1 MKKIFLILALLS
13 ALLASRHLLKPGF
26 FTMHDDL
33 HVSRLY
39 EMDLCFQ
46 DRQFPCR
53 WVPDM
58 GYGYG
63 YPLYNF
69 YPPLPYYLGEAF
81 HLLGFGIIAS
91 IKIVFTIAI
100 LLGAYFMFLLA
111 SHFWGLWGGLLGA
124 IFYTWVPYHA
134 LDIFVRGAMSE
145 FMAIAFFP
153 AIFWVVAE
161 IINNKKRYWPQLAFF
176 YAALLLSHN
185 IMAMLF
191 TPLLGAW
198 VIFLLLLKKK
208 KLSLKATKLELKLLL
223 KIVLSGLWGVSLA
236 AFFTL
241 PAFLEKKLVHVETM
255 FVGYFNYLAHYTSLR
270 QLFLDRFWGFG
281 ASVWGPE
288 DEMSFQIGHLHWIL
302 ALAIL
307 GLAIYYYY
315 RGKKSKKDKKEN
327 GNLLLLVGFCFSFSL
342 LIIFLTHPRAVFIW
356 KALPFLEYLQFPWR
370 FLAIAT
376 FLLSFLAGGIIKFIP
391 LNKKAWLSGV
401 LIGVVILLN
410 FNYFQPEKPIFIS
423 DQEKLFSEKG
433 WNRLQTD
440 AIFDYLPK
448 SAPFPPTGPAPKTVL
463 LREGSSENQLEVKG
477 FEQGTDWLKF
487 RIFLEKEGEIMMPVY
502 YFPEWR
508 GWLDKKEVELTYE
521 KDLGRIIMKIPSG
534 EHQGELRLTN
544 TPVRAWANFISLI
557 AWWSLLG
564 IVFKPVL
571 WKMLKK

>member
-1 MKKIFLILALLS
+1 MKKIFLILVLLS
-13 ALLASRHLLKPGF
+13 ALLASRHLFKPGF
-26 FTMHDDL
+26 FSMHDDL
-33 HVSRLY
+33 HVGRLY
-39 EMDLCFQ
+39 EMDLCIQ

-81 HLLGFGIIAS
+81 HLLGFGIITS
-91 IKIVFTIAI
+91 IKIVFAIAVFF
-100 LLGAYFMFLLA
+100 GAYFMFLLA
-111 SHFWGLWGGLLGA
+111 SHFWGLWGGLIGA
-124 IFYTWVPYHA
+124 VFYTWVPYHA

-145 FMAIAFFP
+145 FTAIAFFP

-161 IINNKKRYWPQLAFF
+161 IINKKKKYWPQLAFF

-208 KLSLKATKLELKLLL
+208 KFSLKVTRLELSLLL
-223 KIVLSGLWGVSLA
+223 KIILSGLWGVGLA

-255 FVGYFNYLAHYTSLR
+255 FMGYFNYLAHYTSLK

-288 DEMSFQIGHLHWIL
+288 DGMSFQLGHLHWIL
-302 ALAIL
+302 ALVIL
-307 GLAIYYYY
+307 GLAVYQHYKD
-315 RGKKSKKDKKEN
+315 RKKSS
-327 GNLLLLVGFCFSFSL
+327 LPLVVFCFSLSL
-342 LIIFLTHPRAVFIW
+342 AIIFLTHPRAVFIW
-356 KALPFLEYLQFPWR
+356 KAFPFLEYLQFPWR

-376 FLLSFLAGGIIKFIP
+376 FLLSFLAGGIMSFVSF
-391 LNKKAWLSGV
+391 NKRALFAGT
-401 LIGVVILLN
+401 LIGAVILLN
-410 FNYFQPEKPIFIS
+410 FNYFQPEKPIYIS

-448 SAPFPPTGPAPKTVL
+448 SAFFPPTAPAPKDVL
-463 LREGSSENQLEVKG
+463 LREGSVENRLEVKN

-487 RIFLEKEGEIMMPVY
+487 KISIQKEGEIMLPVY
-502 YFPEWR
+502 YFPGWR

-521 KDLGRIIMKIPSG
+521 KDLGRIIMEVPAG

-557 AWWSLLG
+557 AWWSLL
-564 IVFKPVL
+564 VVAFKPIV
-571 WKMLKK
+571 WPRIKK